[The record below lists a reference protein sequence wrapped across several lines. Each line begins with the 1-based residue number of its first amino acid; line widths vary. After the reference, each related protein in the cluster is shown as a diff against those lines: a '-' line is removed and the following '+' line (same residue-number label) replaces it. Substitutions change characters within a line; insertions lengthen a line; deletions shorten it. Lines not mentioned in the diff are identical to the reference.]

1 MRLFQTPYTVADI
14 FRAHFEQFVRQY
26 GPFPRHHYKV
36 AHAICQCRT
45 EELGGHI
52 YKCDTCS
59 HEITLYNSCRN
70 RHCPQCQAMARA
82 QWVEKRMQDVLPVPY
97 FHVVFTIP
105 HQLNGIA
112 LRNKK
117 PFYQLMLK
125 AVSQT
130 LRSLARDPKR
140 LGGEIG
146 FIAVLH
152 TWGQNLMDHPHIH
165 CIVPGGA
172 FQDKENTWINCKNNF
187 LFPVPVMRKLF
198 RGKCMDYFLKAVK
211 DGAINP
217 LFSATPD
224 YPTFD
229 ALVKKLYAKKWVV
242 DVRKPFSSPQ
252 NLVKYLSRY
261 THRVAIANHRILA
274 CQNGNVTFSY
284 KDYADNKKRKAM
296 TVTAIEFIR
305 RFMLHIVPEG
315 FMRIRQYGFL
325 SNKAKKKLLPRI
337 REVIHKMMDDKT
349 EMHIKK
355 INTLDTVR
363 DMVFQ
368 CPLCNKGT
376 LIKYKEVAP
385 VEKASER
392 VVND

>member
-1 MRLFQTPYTVADI
+1 MRLVQTPYTVADI
-14 FRAHFEQFVRQY
+14 FRSHFEQFLLQY
-26 GPFPRHHYKV
+26 GPLPKHYYAV
-36 AHAICQCRT
+36 ANAIMQCRT
-45 EELGGHI
+45 EQLGGHI

-70 RHCPQCQAMARA
+70 RHCPQCQAMVRA
-82 QWVEKRMQDVLPVPY
+82 QWVEQRMQDVLPVPY
-97 FHVVFTIP
+97 FHVVFTVP

-117 PFYQLMLK
+117 PFYHLMFK
-125 AVSQT
+125 AVSET
-130 LRSLARDPKR
+130 LLTIARDPKR

-172 FQDKENTWINCKNNF
+172 FQDKENTWKNCKNNF

-211 DGAINP
+211 NGSINP
-217 LFSATPD
+217 MFSATTD
-224 YPTFD
+224 YPTFAD
-229 ALVKKLYAKKWVV
+229 LVKKLYTIQWVV
-242 DVRKPFSSPQ
+242 DVRKPFTSPL

-261 THRVAIANHRILA
+261 THRVAIANKRILNL
-274 CQNGNVTFSY
+274 QNGHVTFSY
-284 KDYADNKKRKAM
+284 KDYADHNKKKNM
-296 TVTAIEFIR
+296 TVTAVEFIR
-305 RFMLHIVPEG
+305 RFMMHIFPEG

-325 SNKAKKKLLPRI
+325 SNRKKKKLLPRI
-337 REVIHKMMDDKT
+337 REVIYNMMESKT

-355 INTLDTVR
+355 VTTLDTVR
-363 DMVFQ
+363 DMEFH

-385 VEKASER
+385 VEKVFAR

>member
-1 MRLFQTPYTVADI
+1 MRLVQTPYTVADI
-14 FRAHFEQFVRQY
+14 FRSHFEQFLLQY
-26 GPFPRHHYKV
+26 GPLPKHYYT
-36 AHAICQCRT
+36 AANAIMQCRT
-45 EELGGHI
+45 EQLGGHI

-70 RHCPQCQAMARA
+70 RHCPQCQAMVRA
-82 QWVEKRMQDVLPVPY
+82 QWVEQRMQDVLPVPY
-97 FHVVFTIP
+97 FHVVFTVP

-117 PFYQLMLK
+117 PFYHLMFK
-125 AVSQT
+125 AVSET
-130 LRSLARDPKR
+130 LLTLARDPKR

-172 FQDKENTWINCKNNF
+172 FQDKENTWKNCKNNF

-211 DGAINP
+211 NGSINP
-217 LFSATPD
+217 MFSATTD
-224 YPTFD
+224 YPTFAD
-229 ALVKKLYAKKWVV
+229 LVKKLYTIQWVV
-242 DVRKPFSSPQ
+242 DVRKPFTSPL

-261 THRVAIANHRILA
+261 THRVAISNKRILNL
-274 CQNGNVTFSY
+274 QNGHVTFSY
-284 KDYADNKKRKAM
+284 KDYADHNKKKNM
-296 TVTAIEFIR
+296 TVTAVEFIR
-305 RFMLHIVPEG
+305 RFMMHIFPEG

-325 SNKAKKKLLPRI
+325 SNRKKKKLLPRI
-337 REVIHKMMDDKT
+337 REVIYNMMESKT

-355 INTLDTVR
+355 VTTLDTVR
-363 DMVFQ
+363 DMEFH

-385 VEKASER
+385 VEKVFAR

>member
-1 MRLFQTPYTVADI
+1 MRLFQTPCTVADI
-14 FRAHFEQFVRQY
+14 FRSHFDQFLLQY
-26 GPFPRHHYKV
+26 GPLPKHYY
-36 AHAICQCRT
+36 AAANAIMQCRT
-45 EELGGHI
+45 EQLGGHI

-82 QWVEKRMQDVLPVPY
+82 QWVEQRMQDVLPVPY

-117 PFYQLMLK
+117 PFYHLMFK
-125 AVSQT
+125 AVSET
-130 LRSLARDPKR
+130 LLSLARDPKR

-146 FIAVLH
+146 FITVLH

-172 FQDKENTWINCKNNF
+172 FQDKENNWKNCKNNF

-211 DGAINP
+211 NGSINP
-217 LFSATPD
+217 MFSATPD

-229 ALVKKLYAKKWVV
+229 ALVKKLYTIQWVV
-242 DVRKPFSSPQ
+242 DVRKPFTSPL

-261 THRVAIANHRILA
+261 THRIAISNKRILKL
-274 CQNGNVTFSY
+274 QNGNVTFSY
-284 KDYADNKKRKAM
+284 KDYADNSKQKNM
-296 TVTAIEFIR
+296 TVTAVEFIR
-305 RFMLHIVPEG
+305 RFMLHIFPEG

-325 SNKAKKKLLPRI
+325 SNRKKKKLLPRI
-337 REVIHKMMDDKT
+337 REVIYNLMDSKT

-355 INTLDTVR
+355 VTTVDPVHNR
-363 DMVFQ
+363 EFQ
-368 CPLCNKGT
+368 CPLCNKGK

-385 VEKASER
+385 IEKVFAR